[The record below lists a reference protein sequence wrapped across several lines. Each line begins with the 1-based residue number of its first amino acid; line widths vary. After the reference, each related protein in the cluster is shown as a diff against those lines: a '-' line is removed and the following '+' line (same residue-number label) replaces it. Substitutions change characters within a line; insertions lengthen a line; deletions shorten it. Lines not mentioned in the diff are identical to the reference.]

1 MNYGNGSSRI
11 IRKKR
16 NSSMEIKRTFD
27 TRDYDVHES
36 GHIELSGMTWEEYT
50 EWALQQEDNV
60 NE

>member
-1 MNYGNGSSRI
+1 
-11 IRKKR
+11 
-16 NSSMEIKRTFD
+16 MEIKRTFD